1 MQKNMK
7 VIHVS
12 GRRKRAIARATIM
25 PGAGIVRINSKLL
38 DTITPQIYQMRIKE
52 PIKIAGEDIS
62 KLNINVTVKGGGIAS
77 QADASRLAIARA
89 LVALNPDLQK
99 DFLSYDRTLI
109 IADIR
114 RKETRKP
121 NCHGKA
127 RAKRQ
132 KSYR

>member
-1 MQKNMK
+1 MK

-12 GRRKRAIARATIM
+12 GRRKSAVARATIK

-38 DTITPQIYQMRIKE
+38 DTITPKIYRMRIKE
-52 PIKIAGEDIS
+52 PLKIAGDTTSSI
-62 KLNINVTVKGGGIAS
+62 NIDVTVKGGGVAS
-77 QADASRLAIARA
+77 QADAARLAIARA
-89 LVALNPDLQK
+89 LVALDNNLQK
-99 DFLSYDRTLI
+99 DFLDYDRTLL

-114 RKETRKP
+114 RKETHKP

>member
-1 MQKNMK
+1 MK

-12 GRRKRAIARATIM
+12 GRRKQAIARATLK

-38 DTITPQIYQMRIKE
+38 NTVSPKIYQMRIQE
-52 PIKIAGEDIS
+52 PIEIAGERAA
-62 KLNINVTVKGGGIAS
+62 KVNINVVVKGGGIAS
-77 QADASRLAIARA
+77 QADAARLAIARA
-89 LVALNPDLQK
+89 LVALNNDLQK
-99 DFLSYDRTLI
+99 EFLEYDRTLL

-114 RKETRKP
+114 MKETHKP

>member
-1 MQKNMK
+1 MK

-12 GRRKRAIARATIM
+12 GSRKSAVARATLK
-25 PGAGIVRINSKLL
+25 PGAGIVRINSKLI
-38 DTITPQIYQMRIKE
+38 DTITPKIYQMRIKE
-52 PIKIAGEDIS
+52 PLKIAGDIAS
-62 KLNINVTVKGGGIAS
+62 NINIDVSVKGGGVAS
-77 QADASRLAIARA
+77 QADAARLAIARA
-89 LVALNPDLQK
+89 LVALDNSLQK
-99 DFLSYDRTLI
+99 DFLDYDRTLL

-114 RKETRKP
+114 RKETHKP

>member
-1 MQKNMK
+1 MK

-12 GRRKRAIARATIM
+12 GSRKSAVARATLK

-38 DTITPQIYQMRIKE
+38 ETVTPKIYQMRIKE
-52 PIKIAGEDIS
+52 PLKIAGDTAN
-62 KLNINVTVKGGGIAS
+62 NINIDVKVQGGGVAS
-77 QADASRLAIARA
+77 QADAARLAIARA
-89 LVALNPDLQK
+89 LVALDNNLQK
-99 DFLSYDRTLI
+99 DFLDYDRTLL

-114 RKETRKP
+114 RKETHKP

>member
-1 MQKNMK
+1 MK

-12 GRRKRAIARATIM
+12 GKRKRAVARATLK

-38 DTITPQIYQMRIKE
+38 ETVTPEIYKMRMKE
-52 PIKIAGEDIS
+52 PLVIAGDDVNKI
-62 KLNINVTVKGGGIAS
+62 NIDVSVKGGGIAS
-77 QADASRLAIARA
+77 QADAARLAIARA
-89 LVALNPDLQK
+89 LVALNKDLQK
-99 DFLSYDRTLI
+99 DFLEYDRTLM

-114 RKETRKP
+114 RKETHKP

-127 RAKRQ
+127 RSKRQ

>member
-1 MQKNMK
+1 MK

-12 GRRKRAIARATIM
+12 GRRKSAIARATIK
-25 PGAGIVRINSKLL
+25 PGAGVVRVNSKLL
-38 DTITPQIYQMRIKE
+38 DTITPKIYQMRMKE
-52 PIKIAGEDIS
+52 PLKIAGDVVS
-62 KLNINVTVKGGGIAS
+62 NINIDVSVKGGGVAS
-77 QADASRLAIARA
+77 QADAVRLAIARA
-89 LVALNPDLQK
+89 IVALDNSLQK
-99 DFLSYDRTLI
+99 DFLDYDRTLL

-114 RKETRKP
+114 RKETHKP

>member
-1 MQKNMK
+1 MK

-12 GRRKRAIARATIM
+12 GRRKQAIARATLR

-38 DTITPQIYQMRIKE
+38 NTVSPKIYQMRIQE
-52 PIKIAGEDIS
+52 PIEIAGDRATGV
-62 KLNINVTVKGGGIAS
+62 NIDVVVKGGGIAS
-77 QADASRLAIARA
+77 QADAARLAIARA
-89 LVALNPDLQK
+89 LVALDKDLQK
-99 DFLSYDRTLI
+99 EFLEYDRTLL

-114 RKETRKP
+114 MKETHKP

-127 RAKRQ
+127 RSKRQ

>member
-1 MQKNMK
+1 MQENRK
-7 VIHVS
+7 VIHVCGS
-12 GRRKRAIARATIM
+12 RKSAVARATLK

-38 DTITPQIYQMRIKE
+38 ETVTPKIYQMRIKE
-52 PIKIAGEDIS
+52 PLKIAGDTAN
-62 KLNINVTVKGGGIAS
+62 NINIDVKVQGGGVAS
-77 QADASRLAIARA
+77 QADAARLAIARA
-89 LVALNPDLQK
+89 LVALDNNLQK
-99 DFLSYDRTLI
+99 DFLDYDRTLL

-114 RKETRKP
+114 RKETHKP

>member
-1 MQKNMK
+1 MK

-12 GRRKRAIARATIM
+12 GKRKSAVARATLK
-25 PGAGIVRINSKLL
+25 PGAGVVRINSKLL
-38 DTITPQIYQMRIKE
+38 ETITPKIYQMRMKE
-52 PIKIAGEDIS
+52 PLKIAGDS
-62 KLNINVTVKGGGIAS
+62 AINVNIDVSVKGGGVAS
-77 QADASRLAIARA
+77 QADAARLAIARA
-89 LVALNPDLQK
+89 LVALDNNLQK
-99 DFLSYDRTLI
+99 SFLDYDRTLL

-127 RAKRQ
+127 RSKRQ